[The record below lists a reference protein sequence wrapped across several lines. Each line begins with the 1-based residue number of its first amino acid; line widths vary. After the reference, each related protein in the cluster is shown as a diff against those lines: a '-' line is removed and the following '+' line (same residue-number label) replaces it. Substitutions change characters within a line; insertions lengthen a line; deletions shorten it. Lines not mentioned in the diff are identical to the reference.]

1 MKKKQYDGF
10 LRYGVQQTEFLILGH
25 FFIWGHLCP
34 FRPPPPPYNPEN
46 QNFEKMKKV
55 PEDIIILHVCHK

>member
-10 LRYGVQQTEFLILGH
+10 LRYGVQQTEFFILGH
-25 FFIWGHLCP
+25 FFP
-34 FRPPPPPYNPEN
+34 FRPPPPQPYNPEN